1 MSKEYKGEWI
11 RDGEYTIQH
20 HPDGKAEW
28 LCEFCKEV
36 IGEAKGL
43 YGSEDCHELM
53 KTHFINCKNLKEN
66 K

>member
-1 MSKEYKGEWI
+1 M
-11 RDGEYTIQH
+11 H

-28 LCEFCKEV
+28 LCEFCEEV

-43 YGSEDCHELM
+43 YGSEDYHELM
-53 KTHFINCKNLKEN
+53 KSHFINCKKMKET